1 MSYKMSKKLTR
12 KELKQRKRRS
22 WKTIKDDNKDLK
34 MSEAKD
40 DYDKAMEDLH
50 KAHDKLV
57 AELEEAKAAVKDTEV
72 QYGKA
77 VEEFQAQMEAK
88 ETELKECREECHK
101 KDDEIA
107 RLRQGARLA
116 PGPPRRQV
124 AQGDVENG
132 LTSGFSDDDDNN
144 NNGGEFKSD
153 CLDKIKF

>member
-1 MSYKMSKKLTR
+1 MGS
-12 KELKQRKRRS
+12 KRRS

-40 DYDKAMEDLH
+40 YYDKAMEDLH

-57 AELEEAKAAVKDTEV
+57 AELEEAKAAVKDTMD

-77 VEEFQAQMEAK
+77 VEEFQALMEAK
-88 ETELKECREECHK
+88 ETELKVCQEACAERDK
-101 KDDEIA
+101 EIA
-107 RLRQGARLA
+107 RLKLGGQLA
-116 PGPPRRQV
+116 PGNVQRQV
-124 AQGDVENG
+124 AQNDVDN
-132 LTSGFSDDDDNN
+132 TAPSGFSDDDDHN